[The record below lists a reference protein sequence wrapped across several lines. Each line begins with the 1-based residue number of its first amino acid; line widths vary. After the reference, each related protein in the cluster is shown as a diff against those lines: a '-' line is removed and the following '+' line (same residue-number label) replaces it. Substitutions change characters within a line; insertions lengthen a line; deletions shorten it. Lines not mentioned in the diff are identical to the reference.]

1 MDELTSVLR
10 DRFGFSQ
17 FRPHQREIIES
28 SLQGE
33 DVLAILP
40 TGGGKSLCYQIPA
53 IMRDGITVIVSPLI
67 ALMKDQVDGL
77 EENGVPAGYLNS
89 AQSED
94 EARKVWRALHNG
106 AIKILYV
113 SPERLLLD
121 GMLQRLHDAGLCFV
135 AVDEAHCISAWGHD
149 FRPEFRGLKVVRE
162 KYPHLPLMA
171 LTATATE
178 QVRAD
183 IAGLLGLRDP
193 KLYIGSFNRPN
204 LSYRV
209 VPRRNGAQQVEEILA
224 DHKGE
229 SAIVYCLARATTE
242 DLAAKLQDRGISAQA
257 YHAGLDA
264 ATRERRQEQFSKDK
278 VQVMVATIAFG
289 MGIDK
294 PDVRCVIHYNLPKNI
309 ESYYQETGRAG
320 RDGLPSECVLLYEP
334 GDGAKIR
341 SFIEQSSDPQEQR
354 VARQQLAAL
363 TRFVESA
370 GCRRVEL
377 LQYFGES
384 YCDESG
390 GRRSSCGGCDN
401 CLSPR
406 QESDM
411 TDLAQRILS
420 CAVRIKQASGFSVGL
435 HHLVDVVSGARTEK
449 IRQWKHDS
457 LSTYGIAADYSRSD
471 LLYYARE
478 LVRIEAIRI
487 VEDRYGVVEV
497 TARGIEL
504 LKSRSPI
511 SLRVPMVNAR
521 LSAEKK
527 RRQRE
532 SLGDVAYDTELFD
545 RLRSWRREAAEK
557 KRVPAY
563 VIFSDATLRELAQE
577 RPQSLEALLNVSGI
591 GEKKRTLYGDE
602 LLALLRG

>member
-1 MDELTSVLR
+1 
-10 DRFGFSQ
+10 
-17 FRPHQREIIES
+17 
-28 SLQGE
+28 
-33 DVLAILP
+33 
-40 TGGGKSLCYQIPA
+40 
-53 IMRDGITVIVSPLI
+53 
-67 ALMKDQVDGL
+67 
-77 EENGVPAGYLNS
+77 
-89 AQSED
+89 
-94 EARKVWRALHNG
+94 
-106 AIKILYV
+106 
-113 SPERLLLD
+113 
-121 GMLQRLHDAGLCFV
+121 
-135 AVDEAHCISAWGHD
+135 
-149 FRPEFRGLKVVRE
+149 
-162 KYPHLPLMA
+162 
-171 LTATATE
+171 
-178 QVRAD
+178 
-183 IAGLLGLRDP
+183 
-193 KLYIGSFNRPN
+193 
-204 LSYRV
+204 
-209 VPRRNGAQQVEEILA
+209 
-224 DHKGE
+224 
-229 SAIVYCLARATTE
+229 
-242 DLAAKLQDRGISAQA
+242 
-257 YHAGLDA
+257 
-264 ATRERRQEQFSKDK
+264 
-278 VQVMVATIAFG
+278 
-289 MGIDK
+289 
-294 PDVRCVIHYNLPKNI
+294 
-309 ESYYQETGRAG
+309 
-320 RDGLPSECVLLYEP
+320 
-334 GDGAKIR
+334 
-341 SFIEQSSDPQEQR
+341 
-354 VARQQLAAL
+354 
-363 TRFVESA
+363 
-370 GCRRVEL
+370 
-377 LQYFGES
+377 
-384 YCDESG
+384 
-390 GRRSSCGGCDN
+390 
-401 CLSPR
+401 
-406 QESDM
+406 M